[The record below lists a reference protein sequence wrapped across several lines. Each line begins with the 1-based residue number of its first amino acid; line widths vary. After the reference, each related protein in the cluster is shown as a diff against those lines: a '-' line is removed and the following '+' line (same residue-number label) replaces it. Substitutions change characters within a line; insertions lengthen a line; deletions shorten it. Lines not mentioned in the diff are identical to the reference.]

1 MYVVT
6 AATAGTM
13 VCGTTWKTVTG
24 GTSFSALGNSP
35 NMTAVAAVSQ
45 VSITAHAGGT
55 DPIGVFTTLTGVT
68 GSPVYELDIVITRTQ

>member
-13 VCGTTWKTVTG
+13 VCGATWKPVTG
-24 GTSFSALGNSP
+24 GTSFSVLGNSP

-45 VSITAHAGGT
+45 ASITAHAGGT

-68 GSPVYELDIVITRTQ
+68 GSPVYELDIVVIRVQ